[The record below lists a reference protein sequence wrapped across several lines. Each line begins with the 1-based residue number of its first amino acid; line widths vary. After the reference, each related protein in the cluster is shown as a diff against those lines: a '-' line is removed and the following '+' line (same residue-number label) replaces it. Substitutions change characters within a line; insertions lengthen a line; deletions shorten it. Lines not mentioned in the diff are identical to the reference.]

1 MRTARRGLDAD
12 APLLGRHH
20 RGTSALHRA
29 RPGAKLAGL
38 ALVGLAA
45 GLARA
50 QAPAPAALGVLGLLC
65 AGVAAVALAAGLGA
79 AYLAGQLRRLW
90 VVLVLLAAVQW
101 ATAGPLDAV
110 AVVAAL
116 VGCVWAAAT
125 VTGTTPVPVLLDAVV
140 SALRPLRR
148 VGVDPDRIGLA
159 LLLAVTSIPVV
170 AGLLVD
176 SRAAAAARGLP
187 RDPRAVLVPTVLR
200 TVAHAHAVS
209 EALAARG
216 LVDD

>member
-1 MRTARRGLDAD
+1 MRLVVEPRAHRGLRGRPRGLDAS
-12 APLLGRHH
+12 APLLGRQPDQ
-20 RGTSALHRA
+20 GQT
-29 RPGAKLAGL
+29 
-38 ALVGLAA
+38 

-50 QAPAPAALGVLGLLC
+50 GAPGAGSLAALAVLLVGGALL
-65 AGVAAVALAAGLGA
+65 AVAAGLGVR
-79 AYLAGQLRRLW
+79 YLAGQLRRLW
-90 VVLVLLAAVQW
+90 VVLLLLAAVQLLSR
-101 ATAGPLDAV
+101 GPLQAA

-116 VGCVWAAAT
+116 VACVWAAAL

-140 SALRPLRR
+140 RGLRPLRR
-148 VGVDPDRIGLA
+148 VGVDPDRVGLA

-170 AGLLVD
+170 AGLLDD
-176 SRAAAAARGLP
+176 SRAAAAARGLG